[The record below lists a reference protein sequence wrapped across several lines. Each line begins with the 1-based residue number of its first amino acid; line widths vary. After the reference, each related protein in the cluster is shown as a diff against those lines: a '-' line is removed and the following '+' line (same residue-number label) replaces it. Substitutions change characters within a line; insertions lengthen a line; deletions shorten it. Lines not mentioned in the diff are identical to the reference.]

1 MFTFKDSFHFD
12 DFSPSFVETLIV
24 LCFFTELT
32 KELEI
37 TDWPGSRISLYF
49 SKVPNTSFCSNYYPS
64 QKMRLVDVDDDTYE
78 CLKCF
83 IHTSW
88 KRGYVSQKKSNL
100 RLKFG
105 HYENKIL
112 TLNIDVTEW
121 SLFNF
126 NHPSDVVAVVPN
138 VVRKTI
144 EHFLNLNSDEI
155 HFEDNEFDDVEL
167 VKQDIDSLYNVIKE
181 YHEAN
186 PVDDV
191 IDPQHR
197 SLLPQLRPYQQSAV
211 KWMVQ
216 REKPQE
222 PQKLHSLYT
231 QVQSQDGQTLYYN
244 RQGGYLRKDFPAGTK
259 PPTGGILADEMGL
272 GKTVEVLSC
281 MLCNPRMDVPK
292 PKPLEIISISK
303 ESRKRRRRRS
313 PSPTE
318 FQLYEHENET
328 LDDKSGEFNDEKQIM
343 QVIINLFDK

>member
-1 MFTFKDSFHFD
+1 M
-12 DFSPSFVETLIV
+12 
-24 LCFFTELT
+24 
-32 KELEI
+32 
-37 TDWPGSRISLYF
+37 PGCTR
-49 SKVPNTSFCSNYYPS
+49 
-64 QKMRLVDVDDDTYE
+64 
-78 CLKCF
+78 
-83 IHTSW
+83 
-88 KRGYVSQKKSNL
+88 
-100 RLKFG
+100 
-105 HYENKIL
+105 
-112 TLNIDVTEW
+112 
-121 SLFNF
+121 
-126 NHPSDVVAVVPN
+126 
-138 VVRKTI
+138 

-222 PQKLHSLYT
+222 PEKLHSLYT

-244 RQGGYLRKDFPAGTK
+244 RQGGYLRKDFPEGTK

-343 QVIINLFDK
+343 QVIIN

>member
-1 MFTFKDSFHFD
+1 MKLCFRHWATKRFF
-12 DFSPSFVETLIV
+12 PSFIETLV
-24 LCFFTELT
+24 DLCFFTELT
-32 KELEI
+32 RELEI
-37 TDWPGSRISLYF
+37 RGDRRFSLFF
-49 SKVPNTSFCSNYYPS
+49 SKVPNTSFCSIGIYPPQRS
-64 QKMRLVDVDDDTYE
+64 RIVDVDDDTYG
-78 CLKCF
+78 CFKSF
-83 IHTSW
+83 IHKSW

-100 RLKFG
+100 KLNFG
-105 HYENKIL
+105 HYDNKIL
-112 TLNIDVTEW
+112 TLNIDVMDLH
-121 SLFNF
+121 LFNF

-144 EHFLNLNSDEI
+144 EQCLNLNSDEI

-292 PKPLEIISISK
+292 PKPLEIK
-303 ESRKRRRRRS
+303 
-313 PSPTE
+313 
-318 FQLYEHENET
+318 Y
-328 LDDKSGEFNDEKQIM
+328 SGEKD
-343 QVIINLFDK
+343 